1 MQEKGSIIMQS
12 ESASTQQGSGT
23 KKTGRKSI
31 DEKDENAAAAA
42 VPGPGA
48 DDAHQRPAGQRHGGG
63 LEAEVVQLLH
73 ARPG

>member
-1 MQEKGSIIMQS
+1 MQS

-42 VPGPGA
+42 CSGIGA

-63 LEAEVVQLLH
+63 TDAV
-73 ARPG
+73 

>member
-1 MQEKGSIIMQS
+1 MQS

-63 LEAEVVQLLH
+63 QQQGGHFGHFHGSFSLMQ
-73 ARPG
+73 